1 MPVTARPSSSEFGLC
16 EAQVLQLY
24 TEEGKAVP
32 AVGEGQRCG
41 LLLDRTNFYAE
52 QGGQASDRGYL
63 VRVGQQVSPHTPGGW
78 PRAGRAPGERKVL
91 TRPLGALP
99 CPF

>member
-1 MPVTARPSSSEFGLC
+1 MPFPQIPDPSHSQTLTLVSFCLWAEFGLC

-24 TEEGKAVP
+24 SETGTAV
-32 AVGEGQRCG
+32 ASVGEGQRCG

-63 VRVGQQVSPHTPGGW
+63 IRTGQQVSVRHPEDDFH
-78 PRAGRAPGERKVL
+78 GRWM
-91 TRPLGALP
+91 
-99 CPF
+99 